1 MFKERWK
8 DIYSYEGKYKI
19 SNYGRVYSVTN
30 NKIMKPYPNKQGYLR
45 INLNNKDGGHKYFIH
60 KLVALH
66 FIPNPGLRDSVNHID
81 GNPNNNKENNLEWTT
96 PLENTAHAWKTGL
109 ATAKDKQRKVYQY
122 DLNGKFIKEWESLT
136 QASKVGGKKATHS
149 NIVACCQGKRKSAW
163 GYRWSYNK
171 I

>member
-1 MFKERWK
+1 MFKECWK

-30 NKIMKPYPNKQGYLR
+30 NKIMKPYPNKQGYLK

-81 GNPNNNKENNLEWTT
+81 GNPNNNE
-96 PLENTAHAWKTGL
+96 ENTHRAIDDAKATL
-109 ATAKDKQRKVYQY
+109 AVMRAMYKEKKD
-122 DLNGKFIKEWESLT
+122 LESFIK
-136 QASKVGGKKATHS
+136 SK
-149 NIVACCQGKRKSAW
+149 NW
-163 GYRWSYNK
+163 
-171 I
+171 